1 MKTVRSVSR
10 AFRILESF
18 PAGESR
24 SISDVSTDIGIPR
37 STAHEI
43 LSTLVQEGAL
53 ERDGASSRYQLG
65 TRLIELG
72 NRARHNFP
80 LNRIAAPVLQAL
92 REVFDETVYLTVLDG
107 DEVYY
112 VDCYESTRVLRTFS
126 SLGDRAPLY
135 CTAVGK
141 AVLAFRGQGAVER
154 YLAAVPLVPFT
165 PRTIVDRDLLLQELR
180 VTAKR
185 GYSVDDMEHEE
196 GVRCVGAPLRNAE
209 GRVFAAISVSGPAQ
223 RVSVERE
230 PEIAARVTA
239 AAGEISRR
247 LGYRPPQRTA
257 GDDKEVRVGTG
268 VV

>member
-10 AFRILESF
+10 AFRILETF
-18 PAGESR
+18 PAGRSR
-24 SISDVSTDIGIPR
+24 SISDMCIETGIPK

-43 LSTLVQEGAL
+43 LNTLVEEGVL
-53 ERDGASSRYQLG
+53 ERERASSRYQLG

-80 LNRIAAPVLQAL
+80 LNRIAAPVLQGL
-92 REVFDETVYLTVLDG
+92 RELFDETVYLTVPDR

-112 VDCYESTRVLRTFS
+112 VDCYESTRLLRTFS

-141 AVLAFRGQGAVER
+141 AVLAFREQADIER
-154 YLAAVPLVPFT
+154 YLDSISLERFT
-165 PRTIVDRDLLLQELR
+165 PGTIVDRELLLRELR
-180 VTAKR
+180 ATAAR

-196 GVRCVGAPLRNAE
+196 GVRCVGAPVRDAE
-209 GRVFAAISVSGPAQ
+209 GHIFAAISVSGPAQ
-223 RVSVERE
+223 RVTLERQ

-247 LGYRPPQRTA
+247 LGYRP
-257 GDDKEVRVGTG
+257 
-268 VV
+268 